1 MSGIAINQVLAQM
14 RTMQAMAAPQSTE
27 KLAETPGNFSNLMQD
42 SIREVN
48 AAMQESRA
56 MTTSFEMGDPS
67 VSLAEV
73 MVNSQKA
80 GLQFQAVAEIRNRVL
95 SAYKEVMNM
104 PV

>member
-1 MSGIAINQVLAQM
+1 MSDIAINQVLAQM
-14 RTMQAMAAPQSTE
+14 RAMQA
-27 KLAETPGNFSNLMQD
+27 LANPKATPEAIQGQGNFSNLMQD
-42 SIREVN
+42 SIKEVN

-56 MTTSFEMGDPS
+56 MTTRFEMGDPS

-73 MVNSQKA
+73 MVSSQKA

>member
-1 MSGIAINQVLAQM
+1 MSDIAINQVLAQM
-14 RTMQAMAAPQSTE
+14 RAMQALANPQ
-27 KLAETPGNFSNLMQD
+27 ATPEAIQGQGNFSNVMQD

-56 MTTSFEMGDPS
+56 MTTRFEMGDPS

>member
-1 MSGIAINQVLAQM
+1 MSDIGINQVLAQM
-14 RTMQAMAAPQSTE
+14 RAMQALANPQ
-27 KLAETPGNFSNLMQD
+27 ATPEAVQGQGNFSNLMHD

-56 MTTSFEMGDPS
+56 MTTRFEMGDPS

>member
-1 MSGIAINQVLAQM
+1 MSDIAINQVLAQM
-14 RTMQAMAAPQSTE
+14 RAMQALANPQ
-27 KLAETPGNFSNLMQD
+27 ATPEAVQGQGNFSNLMQD
-42 SIREVN
+42 SIKEVN

-56 MTTSFEMGDPS
+56 MTTRFEMGDPS

-73 MVNSQKA
+73 IVNSQKA

>member
-1 MSGIAINQVLAQM
+1 MSDIAINQVLAQM
-14 RTMQAMAAPQSTE
+14 RAMQALANPQ
-27 KLAETPGNFSNLMQD
+27 ATPEAVQGQGNFSNLMQD

-48 AAMQESRA
+48 VAMQQSRA
-56 MTTSFEMGDPS
+56 MTTRFEMGDPS

>member
-1 MSGIAINQVLAQM
+1 MSDIAINQVLAQM
-14 RTMQAMAAPQSTE
+14 RTMQAMAAPQSAE

-48 AAMQESRA
+48 EAMQESRA

-95 SAYKEVMNM
+95 SAYKDVMNM